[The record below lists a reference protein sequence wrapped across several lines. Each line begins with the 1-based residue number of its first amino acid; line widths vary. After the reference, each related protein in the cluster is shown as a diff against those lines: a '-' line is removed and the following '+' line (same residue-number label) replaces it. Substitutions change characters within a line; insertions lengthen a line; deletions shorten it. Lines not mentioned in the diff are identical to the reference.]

1 MLQAETGSV
10 NGGDHSWFN
19 RSTGEERSVTR
30 DSSSSSKNIIMI
42 MIIIVINYL
51 LSERHALSA
60 RQNVDDQRD
69 AQFL

>member
-1 MLQAETGSV
+1 MLLSETGSLSGV
-10 NGGDHSWFN
+10 DHSWFN
-19 RSTGEERSVTR
+19 RNIGEERSVTR
-30 DSSSSSKNIIMI
+30 DSSSSKNIIMI